1 MPMTLLSVPWRC
13 LRILPLRCQRWPARL
28 LKSTIDP
35 TRLMCALSGLRRSA
49 ACLSDPSPRKRC
61 LPSYQALAA
70 LHFQLQN
77 VRNGEVPVRKKCKRL
92 AQSGE
97 GCSDA

>member
-35 TRLMCALSGLRRSA
+35 TRLMCALSGLRGMLIRPLPQKAVSAIVSSIGRATFSATERS
-49 ACLSDPSPRKRC
+49 
-61 LPSYQALAA
+61 
-70 LHFQLQN
+70 
-77 VRNGEVPVRKKCKRL
+77 
-92 AQSGE
+92 
-97 GCSDA
+97 